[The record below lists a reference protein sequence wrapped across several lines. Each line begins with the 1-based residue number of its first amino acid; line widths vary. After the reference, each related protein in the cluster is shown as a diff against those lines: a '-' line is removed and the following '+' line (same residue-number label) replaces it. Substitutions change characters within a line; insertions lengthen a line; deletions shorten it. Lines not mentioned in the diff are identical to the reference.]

1 MNIEILTRTDFH
13 YFLNIG
19 TRWADNDIYGH
30 VNNVVYY
37 SFFDTAVNTFLIQH
51 AGLDIHAGDTIGL
64 VVDSGCSYFAPLAY
78 PEQIVAGVRVLKL
91 GNSSVRYQI
100 ALFKENEHSAAA
112 QGHFVHVYIA
122 RESRR
127 PQPLPDAMRQAL
139 AVLTVTNPH

>member
-19 TRWADNDIYGH
+19 TRWADNFFFGH